1 MNKKIIVITGASG
14 TGKTTISHY
23 LKEKYQIPNVITH
36 TTRMPREGEK
46 NGIDY
51 YFETNK
57 TFSEKH
63 YLEQVE
69 YSGHKYGSSVEGLES
84 MWKKV
89 DLASIVVDTAGAIAY
104 KKKYGKQAVVIFLE
118 LDLPNLAKRLK
129 KRGDTPDRIIQ
140 RINSE
145 EFNRDLKI
153 PQELQG
159 NSYEIVNND
168 MNATK
173 IRVDEIINELNVRKK

>member
-36 TTRMPREGEK
+36 TTRMPRNGEK

-51 YFETNK
+51 YFETNES
-57 TFSEKH
+57 FSENH
-63 YLEQVE
+63 YLEKVE
-69 YSGHKYGSSVEGLES
+69 YSGHKYGSSEEGLES
-84 MWKKV
+84 MWSKV
-89 DLASIVVDTAGAIAY
+89 DVASIVVDTAGAIAY
-104 KKKYGKQAVVIFLE
+104 KKKYGEKAIVIFLE

-129 KRGDTPDRIIQ
+129 KRGDTPDKIIQ

-159 NSYEIVNND
+159 KSYEIVNKD
-168 MNATK
+168 MNITK
-173 IRVDEIINELNVRKK
+173 MKVDKLLNDLNIN